1 MLRFISLGSGSSG
14 NCYFLFTDSDGLIID
29 SGVGIRSL
37 KKHFRDYGLSLPSIH
52 HIVVTHD
59 HADHV
64 KSVGNLSSDLHL
76 PVYTTSKI
84 HQGIIKNYCVSKKIP
99 FDLQH
104 LLQKDETI
112 TLGDFTVTPFGVPH
126 DSTECIGFQI
136 VAEDSTFCIITDAGC
151 VTDSMKPFI
160 SNANYLVIEAN
171 HDEEML
177 KSGPYPEHLKRRISS
192 GNGHLSNL
200 HCAQA
205 LAENVTEKIKR
216 VWLCHLSE
224 ENNDPELARKT
235 VASVLASYGI
245 VVGKDLELEVLKRKN
260 PSGIYD
266 LV

>member
-104 LLQKDETI
+104 LLQKAAPARPRWATSRSLPSAFLM
-112 TLGDFTVTPFGVPH
+112 TALSVSVFRSWPTTPP
-126 DSTECIGFQI
+126 S
-136 VAEDSTFCIITDAGC
+136 A
-151 VTDSMKPFI
+151 
-160 SNANYLVIEAN
+160 
-171 HDEEML
+171 
-177 KSGPYPEHLKRRISS
+177 SS
-192 GNGHLSNL
+192 PM
-200 HCAQA
+200 QA
-205 LAENVTEKIKR
+205 A
-216 VWLCHLSE
+216 
-224 ENNDPELARKT
+224 
-235 VASVLASYGI
+235 
-245 VVGKDLELEVLKRKN
+245 
-260 PSGIYD
+260 
-266 LV
+266 